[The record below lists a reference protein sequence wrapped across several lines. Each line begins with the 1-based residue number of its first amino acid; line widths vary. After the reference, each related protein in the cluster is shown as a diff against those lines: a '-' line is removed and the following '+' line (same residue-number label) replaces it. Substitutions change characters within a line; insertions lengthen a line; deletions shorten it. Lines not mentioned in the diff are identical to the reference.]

1 MAKMLQRRNRRR
13 RKRVSLARMLRQ
25 IGPRAHKAFRHA
37 RVGFWRFKRSPEQ
50 QDRATMIATFAF
62 IGVFAFGAVD
72 AIITGGADLG
82 IASAYA
88 SEMPAATRMVRP
100 QATVAAPVAVEV
112 IEEAAATKAVEDEN
126 IDYSQTTEE
135 LLGGPLLTINDDAMI
150 EELIV
155 DTDKLLEAV
164 EPAAAIAT
172 EDSIL

>member
-13 RKRVSLARMLRQ
+13 RERVSLAQMLRE

-62 IGVFAFGAVD
+62 IGVFAFGSVD

-82 IASAYA
+82 IGSAYA
-88 SEMPAATRMVRP
+88 VEMPAGTRIVRP
-100 QATVAAPVAVEV
+100 QATMPAPVVEAL
-112 IEEAAATKAVEDEN
+112 EEAAPSKAVEDEN
-126 IDYSQTTEE
+126 VDYSFTTEE
-135 LLGGPLLTINDDAMI
+135 LLGAPLLTFNEVALI
-150 EELIV
+150 EEAVV
-155 DTDKLLEAV
+155 DTDKLLETV